1 MLASQNSH
9 SQVVELL
16 LSKQADS
23 DSSYK
28 HIMKALVAACYD
40 GHSTLINTLLHKIPV
55 SDLPH
60 KRFFQEYCNLQY
72 VNSVP
77 MRSCN

>member
-23 DSSYK
+23 DSYK

-60 KRFFQEYCNLQY
+60 KRFFQEYCKLQY
-72 VNSVP
+72 VKFSVS